1 MKFAELF
8 IALASKKAIDSYD
21 FKMCHLIVAFTEIS
35 GGAKNF
41 SSLLMKI

>member
-21 FKMCHLIVAFTEIS
+21 FKMCHLIVA
-35 GGAKNF
+35 
-41 SSLLMKI
+41 LLKLAEGRKIFRPY